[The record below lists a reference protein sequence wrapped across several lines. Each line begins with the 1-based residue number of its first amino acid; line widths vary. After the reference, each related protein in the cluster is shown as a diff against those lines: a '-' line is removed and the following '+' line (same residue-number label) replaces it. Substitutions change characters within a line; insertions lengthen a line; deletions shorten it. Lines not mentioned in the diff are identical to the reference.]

1 MPPQHGKS
9 ELTTRNFPA
18 YLLGK
23 NPNRK
28 VVISTYNATK
38 AKSFNRDVQ
47 RVIDTP
53 EYHSVFPETT
63 LSNLNVVT
71 NTDAYLR
78 NSEIFEIVGKRGS
91 LKAVGRGGALTGD
104 PVDIGIIDDPIKD
117 RAEAVSPVIREKL
130 WEWYIDVFCTR
141 LHNQSQQLIILTR
154 WHEDD
159 LAGRLLAMEP
169 DEWEIIKLEAI
180 KESQNEYDPRELGE
194 ALWPEKHSKER
205 ILKIKKNTPVTFDS
219 LYQQDPK
226 IPEGI
231 GIFWNRSVIEQ
242 NRVWDLP
249 RFKRVVIGEDPAGTE
264 EGDEF
269 GIVGAGLGYD
279 GKAYVFED
287 SSGNYSP
294 SEWGKLTAALVK
306 KHDVDC
312 IAAEQNQGGEMIRE
326 IIRIHDK
333 NIRVKLIHAHKSK
346 ATRAEPVFAQYEEG
360 NVKHVGK
367 LQILENQ
374 MVTFN
379 PDKNPKSP
387 NRVDALV
394 HCLTELLGIKT
405 GERKGIK
412 RRN

>member
-28 VVISTYNATK
+28 IVVSSYNSTK
-38 AKSFNRDVQ
+38 AKGFNRDVQ
-47 RVIDTP
+47 KVIDSV
-53 EYHSVFPETT
+53 EYHSVFPETR
-63 LSNLNVVT
+63 LNNSNVVSNVDT
-71 NTDAYLR
+71 YLR
-78 NSEIFEIVGKRGS
+78 NSQEFEIVGKNGS

-104 PVDIGIIDDPIKD
+104 PVDVGIIDDPIKD

-130 WEWYIDVFCTR
+130 WEWYTDVFLTR
-141 LHNQSQQLIILTR
+141 LHNDSQQLIILTR

-159 LAGRLLAMEP
+159 LAGRILALEN
-169 DEWEIIKLEAI
+169 DWEIILLEAI
-180 KESQNEYDPRELGE
+180 KENEFDYDPREKGE

-205 ILKIKKNTPVTFDS
+205 ILNIKKNTPVTFDS
-219 LYQQDPK
+219 LYQQSPK
-226 IPEGI
+226 IPDGI
-231 GIFWNRSVIEQ
+231 GLFWNRDILEK
-242 NRVWDLP
+242 NRVWEMP
-249 RFKRVVIGEDPAGTE
+249 AFKRVVIGEDPAGTE

-269 GIVGAGLGYD
+269 GIVGAGVDYAGNY
-279 GKAYVFED
+279 YVFED
-287 SSGNYSP
+287 ASGNYKP
-294 SEWGKLTAALVK
+294 SEWGRLTASLAK
-306 KHDVDC
+306 KHRADC

-326 IIRIHDK
+326 ILRQYDK
-333 NIRVKLIHAHKSK
+333 ETRVKLIHAHKSK
-346 ATRAEPVFAQYEEG
+346 ATRAEPVFYLYELG
-360 NVKHVGK
+360 KVKHVGK
-367 LQILENQ
+367 LQALENQ

-394 HCLTELLGIKT
+394 HCLTELAGIKT
-405 GERKGIK
+405 GESRGIK